1 MVELFFTAC
10 FFFLELFAAP
20 VLKALPSSGPQ
31 EGGSVTL
38 SCETKLSLQRSASR
52 LLFSFYKDGRSLS
65 SRGISSE
72 FRIPEAS
79 EEHSGSYWCE
89 AATEDRQIS
98 KQSPEL
104 EIRVQALQKPATPE
118 TPPPAKAPGPLPLLP
133 TPSDEQPVFSFSDPY
148 LTYRIN
154 RLLRQMQDVRI
165 LLGHLVM
172 ELRNLSAHRKP
183 ATTKS

>member
-104 EIRVQALQKPATPE
+104 EIRVQGELMCTCAC
-118 TPPPAKAPGPLPLLP
+118 G
-133 TPSDEQPVFSFSDPY
+133 VCM
-148 LTYRIN
+148 
-154 RLLRQMQDVRI
+154 RQD
-165 LLGHLVM
+165 
-172 ELRNLSAHRKP
+172 
-183 ATTKS
+183 